1 MLPFLIKNRLSH
13 FVANI
18 AIQGFNFF
26 FEGAFRSINIK
37 RRILPFWRTIPRKL
51 TILLLPGAFFIVILL
66 LMATCFESNSSVGT
80 SVDIVSLLCSE
91 KNIALSFTTA
101 EAELPVFGNRYKFEQ
116 MMLNLIRNAID
127 ALEEKKEK
135 TTWIFL

>member
-1 MLPFLIKNRLSH
+1 
-13 FVANI
+13 
-18 AIQGFNFF
+18 
-26 FEGAFRSINIK
+26 
-37 RRILPFWRTIPRKL
+37 
-51 TILLLPGAFFIVILL
+51 
-66 LMATCFESNSSVGT
+66 MATCFESNSSVGT